1 MISFTRQTSFFAT
14 TLLLITIAA
23 TLYRQHCHPFAAE
36 LAESEFL
43 PQLWQQILSA
53 LLLFVTAILVNRATV
68 KAKILKSFSTLPV
81 SLFGFTAVGILLS
94 PNILTASTL
103 ALLTVIALIFLV
115 RSLHSMH
122 DKEFIFTGSLFL
134 GILPIIYPPS
144 ALYVA
149 ALLIIIFIAPLSF
162 RQIIIAVT
170 GYLLPLAATSYTNW
184 YLGNK
189 FTDVAIN
196 IWNSIITPA
205 AKISLI
211 PLPFIT
217 ILIGIVLTML
227 LICGITFGTYSRYTM
242 LAASRKTIQL
252 SIWMFILGIVILFFV
267 PGGSITIIPSVAVSI
282 TIITSF
288 ALDRMEAK
296 WANWFYVAIV
306 TLVIIHLLLY

>member
-1 MISFTRQTSFFAT
+1 M
-14 TLLLITIAA
+14 
-23 TLYRQHCHPFAAE
+23 
-36 LAESEFL
+36 
-43 PQLWQQILSA
+43 PQLWQQIFSA
-53 LLLFVTAILVNRATV
+53 ILLFVTAILVNRTTV

-103 ALLTVIALIFLV
+103 ALLTAIALIFLV

-196 IWNSIITPA
+196 IWSNIITPA

-217 ILIGIVLTML
+217 ILISIVLTML

-306 TLVIIHLLLY
+306 TLIIIHLLLY